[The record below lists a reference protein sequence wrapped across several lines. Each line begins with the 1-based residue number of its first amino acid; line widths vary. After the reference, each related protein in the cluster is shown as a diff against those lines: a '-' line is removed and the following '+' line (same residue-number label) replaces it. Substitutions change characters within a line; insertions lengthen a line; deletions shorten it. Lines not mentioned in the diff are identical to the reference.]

1 MNLQFWA
8 TFSQPLR
15 RKSFKLPV
23 IRKKRDLRKNIPV
36 SDDVKWVDRE
46 KKKQLE
52 FIVNAFELDKRLSTW
67 QFIYLPC

>member
-1 MNLQFWA
+1 MLMSKNVNNDV
-8 TFSQPLR
+8 SKDSP
-15 RKSFKLPV
+15 

-36 SDDVKWVDRE
+36 SDDVIWEDRE

-67 QFIYLPC
+67 QFIY